1 MADTPFTPMGKL
13 IAELAAGRE
22 QPPSPLERREKAIWR
37 AVAGDAI
44 ADHTVIYPEDKVWR
58 IIADAPIWRHA
69 IKQREGEFL
78 AALNKQ
84 DIHIQQ
90 FRVEIRPRESHPAAD
105 SPPAPPKNKL
115 LDEDTA
121 KLLASAS
128 ENLRSKDLAEAIKR
142 LSRLGPSSRK

>member
-1 MADTPFTPMGKL
+1 MGKL
-13 IAELAAGRE
+13 IAETCRRPGAASVAARASG
-22 QPPSPLERREKAIWR
+22 KAVWR

-44 ADHTVIYPEDKVWR
+44 AGHTVIYPEDKVWR

-84 DIHIQQ
+84 DINIQQ

-115 LDEDTA
+115 LNEDTA
-121 KLLASAS
+121 NLLASAS

>member
-69 IKQREGEFL
+69 I
-78 AALNKQ
+78 
-84 DIHIQQ
+84 
-90 FRVEIRPRESHPAAD
+90 
-105 SPPAPPKNKL
+105 
-115 LDEDTA
+115 
-121 KLLASAS
+121 
-128 ENLRSKDLAEAIKR
+128 
-142 LSRLGPSSRK
+142 